1 MRLNRRN
8 LWALTAAFLLL
19 ALSGC
24 AKNAADLAAEDSGA
38 AVLMGEA
45 APSDIAGHPSE
56 AYILEGLRLGLYP
69 PPDDG
74 RFQPDQAVTREEFV
88 TVLWRLAGR
97 PDAPGDDDQSR
108 ALAWAD
114 AAGLPS
120 GASELTRQDAM
131 SLLFAYHGG
140 VSGAEAILTGI
151 YDDAF
156 RDSAQIP
163 EGGKAAF
170 YWGFYNVL
178 IRETEPDYLNPS
190 GSVSRGD
197 MAEMTVRYWN
207 DFQSGASENEKGETM
222 Q

>member
-1 MRLNRRN
+1 MKRRIFVF
-8 LWALTAAFLLL
+8 LTAALLL
-19 ALSGC
+19 IALAGC
-24 AKNAADLAAEDSGA
+24 AKNAPTEDSGA
-38 AVLMGEA
+38 AALKGDTAEL
-45 APSDIAGHPSE
+45 SDIAGHPAE
-56 AYILEGLRLGLYP
+56 TYILEGLRRGLYP
-69 PPDDG
+69 APDDG
-74 RFQPDQAVTREEFV
+74 LFRPDEPVTREEFV

-97 PDAPGDDDQSR
+97 PDASGTDDVSR

-114 AAGLPS
+114 ASGLPDS
-120 GASELTRQDAM
+120 GASDLTRQDAM

-140 VSGAEAILTGI
+140 VSGTEAILTGI

-190 GSVSRGD
+190 GAVSRGD

-207 DFQSGASENEKGETM
+207 DFRSGASES
-222 Q
+222 